1 MLPDSDN
8 GSRFFFLF
16 PLYCLT
22 DVRVAGGTQ
31 MVILRRN
38 IPTCLPLYNQ
48 ANIGQRD
55 RLCLQIVWHSS
66 RRRTVV
72 GVLGYPRNIFRGI
85 LASPL
90 ENGCG
95 KNITQLLKRVIAKL
109 PLDYSGFQLPFIQK
123 IQKNIAE

>member
-8 GSRFFFLF
+8 RSRFFFLF

-55 RLCLQIVWHSS
+55 RPCLQIMWHSS
-66 RRRTVV
+66 RRRTVE
-72 GVLGYPRNIFRGI
+72 GVLGYPERNFVADGQASWRMT
-85 LASPL
+85 LA
-90 ENGCG
+90 N
-95 KNITQLLKRVIAKL
+95 
-109 PLDYSGFQLPFIQK
+109 F
-123 IQKNIAE
+123 